1 MADEMRIR
9 MRTSFVGDDP
19 DGNEFV
25 AQEGDEVSVS
35 REFGRLLCEEPA
47 EAPRAEPVGQ
57 TAAQR
62 RQTRPSPRQERAE
75 ER

>member
-9 MRTSFVGDDP
+9 MRTSFVGDDLE
-19 DGNEFV
+19 GNEFV
-25 AQEGDEVSVS
+25 AQEGEEHTVSK
-35 REFGRLLCEEPA
+35 EFGRLLCEQPA

-62 RQTRPSPRQERAE
+62 RQTRPSAQQQRAE